1 MTLRHPR
8 SPHALWDHFTRL
20 LVSWS
25 AGQQWSGPWDNPTII
40 HFSGSDNP
48 WFPQRGNSISCV
60 KEIRVQSRKAEQ
72 CLDQDR
78 LNQFPSGQHS
88 GPLPRMEFLR
98 LTHQGWEFLP
108 NTTPASR
115 YTPTWAVDAP
125 LNSWISPK
133 TCFHSNFHSILFF
146 HFPGSFHPMLRGSWT
161 KKHRGKS
168 CVWTPGQL
176 LTGSTGTGLLW
187 PGPLTCLLEI
197 IIPTSRSSHC
207 DSAG

>member
-1 MTLRHPR
+1 MPSGTT
-8 SPHALWDHFTRL
+8 S
-20 LVSWS
+20 LVCWS
-25 AGQQWSGPWDNPTII
+25 AGQLVSSGLDLGTTQPLYIFRALTIL
-40 HFSGSDNP
+40 GSH
-48 WFPQRGNSISCV
+48 
-60 KEIRVQSRKAEQ
+60 KEVTPLVVLRKSESRAEK
-72 CLDQDR
+72 LSNVFDQDR